1 MRIAGII
8 CEYNP
13 FHNGHAHQLAVL
25 REAGYAPVCVMSG
38 DYVQRG
44 EPAVIPAA
52 ARAEAAVRCGA
63 ALVLEL
69 PPSYALRS
77 AEGFADSGVELL
89 DRLGCAEALC
99 FGSES
104 GDAEA
109 LLATARTLLSP
120 ELVPLLKQELAGG
133 ASFPAA
139 RQRALE
145 RLGAPG
151 AALLERPNSIL
162 AVEYCKALLRQHS
175 ALVPLALPR
184 RGAAHDAPL
193 DAAPGRYASAS
204 ALRALVRAGGA
215 AALAP
220 HVPPAC
226 LRLYM
231 QAEAEGDI
239 LDGRAFGIA
248 VLSRLRAMDAA
259 GLRAVRG
266 AAEGLENRLAAAVQG
281 AGTLDE
287 LVQAM
292 RTKRYATARLR
303 RLVLDAAL
311 GYTGDLPA
319 LPPYLHVLG
328 ANETGL
334 AVLRCARQAA
344 LLPLSHSLADLAARS
359 APAARVAA
367 AHAAAEDLT
376 ALCLRHPAPMGA
388 AYTAKPV
395 FPTSGAK

>member
-77 AEGFADSGVELL
+77 AEGFADGGVELL

-104 GDAEA
+104 GDAET
-109 LLATARTLLSP
+109 LLATAQTLLSP

-151 AALLERPNSIL
+151 AALPAARAAAAEALCPGAGAVLRAPNDIL
-162 AVEYCKALLRQHS
+162 GVEYCKALLRRGS
-175 ALVPLALPR
+175 AMRPTVLHRA
-184 RGAAHDAPL
+184 GDYHGGSAADAPSASFL
-193 DAAPGRYASAS
+193 RGQADWTDYMPEAARAVQAAAPRYRLA
-204 ALRALVRAGGA
+204 AGE
-215 AALAP
+215 
-220 HVPPAC
+220 
-226 LRLYM
+226 R
-231 QAEAEGDI
+231 
-239 LDGRAFGIA
+239 A
-248 VLSRLRAMDAA
+248 VLARLRAMGEDEFAA
-259 GLRAVRG
+259 LPYGS
-266 AAEGLENRLAAAVQG
+266 EGLWQKVMHACRTEASLEGILAAAKS
-281 AGTLDE
+281 
-287 LVQAM
+287 
-292 RTKRYATARLR
+292 KRYPRTRLMRMLLCAFLGLTA
-303 RLVLDAAL
+303 
-311 GYTGDLPA
+311 
-319 LPPYLHVLG
+319 
-328 ANETGL
+328 E
-334 AVLRCARQAA
+334 
-344 LLPLSHSLADLAARS
+344 DLAAE
-359 APAARVAA
+359 APYVRILGFRDRGRQALREMSSRLPLAHAGQGMESPYFALEQRCERLYGLFGQTLEAPELRERVAR
-367 AHAAAEDLT
+367 L
-376 ALCLRHPAPMGA
+376 
-388 AYTAKPV
+388 
-395 FPTSGAK
+395 

>member
-77 AEGFADSGVELL
+77 AEGFADGGVELL

-104 GDAEA
+104 GDAET
-109 LLATARTLLSP
+109 LLATAQTLLSP

-151 AALLERPNSIL
+151 AALLER
-162 AVEYCKALLRQHS
+162 
-175 ALVPLALPR
+175 
-184 RGAAHDAPL
+184 
-193 DAAPGRYASAS
+193 
-204 ALRALVRAGGA
+204 
-215 AALAP
+215 
-220 HVPPAC
+220 
-226 LRLYM
+226 
-231 QAEAEGDI
+231 
-239 LDGRAFGIA
+239 A
-248 VLSRLRAMDAA
+248 VLARLRAMGEDEFAA
-259 GLRAVRG
+259 LPYGS
-266 AAEGLENRLAAAVQG
+266 EGLWQKVMHACRTEASLEGILAAAKS
-281 AGTLDE
+281 
-287 LVQAM
+287 
-292 RTKRYATARLR
+292 KRYPRTRLMR
-303 RLVLDAAL
+303 MLLCAFLGLTEQQLTEPAPYVRVLALDADGRAI
-311 GYTGDLPA
+311 
-319 LPPYLHVLG
+319 
-328 ANETGL
+328 
-334 AVLRCARQAA
+334 LRAA
-344 LLPLSHSLADLAARS
+344 QGGLPLLHAGERAQDCAFAETERRCRALYGLFRENG
-359 APAARVAA
+359 PAEPSPKMRVYVQR
-367 AHAAAEDLT
+367 D
-376 ALCLRHPAPMGA
+376 
-388 AYTAKPV
+388 
-395 FPTSGAK
+395 

>member
-77 AEGFADSGVELL
+77 AEGFADGGVELL

-145 RLGAPG
+145 RLGAPVRRCWSGPIPFLRWNTARLCCG
-151 AALLERPNSIL
+151 AGLPCGRSCCTARGIITAGALRMRLRLAFCAGRRTGLTICRRLRGRGRPLHRDIGW
-162 AVEYCKALLRQHS
+162 
-175 ALVPLALPR
+175 R
-184 RGAAHDAPL
+184 RGK
-193 DAAPGRYASAS
+193 R
-204 ALRALVRAGGA
+204 
-215 AALAP
+215 
-220 HVPPAC
+220 
-226 LRLYM
+226 
-231 QAEAEGDI
+231 
-239 LDGRAFGIA
+239 A
-248 VLSRLRAMDAA
+248 VLARLRAMGEDEFAA
-259 GLRAVRG
+259 LPYGS
-266 AAEGLENRLAAAVQG
+266 EGLWQKVMHAC
-281 AGTLDE
+281 
-287 LVQAM
+287 
-292 RTKRYATARLR
+292 RTEASLEGILGSRKIE
-303 RLVLDAAL
+303 AL
-311 GYTGDLPA
+311 S
-319 LPPYLHVLG
+319 
-328 ANETGL
+328 
-334 AVLRCARQAA
+334 R
-344 LLPLSHSLADLAARS
+344 
-359 APAARVAA
+359 AP
-367 AHAAAEDLT
+367 
-376 ALCLRHPAPMGA
+376 G
-388 AYTAKPV
+388 
-395 FPTSGAK
+395 

>member
-1 MRIAGII
+1 LGNEEFFVRIAGII

-77 AEGFADSGVELL
+77 AEGFADGGVELL

-151 AALLERPNSIL
+151 APLLERPNSIL
-162 AVEYCKALLRQHS
+162 AVEYCKALLRRGSRMRPIVLHRAGDYHGGS
-175 ALVPLALPR
+175 AA
-184 RGAAHDAPL
+184 DAPSASFL
-193 DAAPGRYASAS
+193 RGQVDWAGYMPEAARAVQAAAPRYRLA
-204 ALRALVRAGGA
+204 AGE
-215 AALAP
+215 
-220 HVPPAC
+220 
-226 LRLYM
+226 R
-231 QAEAEGDI
+231 
-239 LDGRAFGIA
+239 A
-248 VLSRLRAMDAA
+248 VLARLRAMGEDEFAA
-259 GLRAVRG
+259 G
-266 AAEGLENRLAAAVQG
+266 Q
-281 AGTLDE
+281 D
-287 LVQAM
+287 
-292 RTKRYATARLR
+292 
-303 RLVLDAAL
+303 
-311 GYTGDLPA
+311 
-319 LPPYLHVLG
+319 
-328 ANETGL
+328 
-334 AVLRCARQAA
+334 
-344 LLPLSHSLADLAARS
+344 ADLHR
-359 APAARVAA
+359 
-367 AHAAAEDLT
+367 
-376 ALCLRHPAPMGA
+376 G
-388 AYTAKPV
+388 
-395 FPTSGAK
+395 

>member
-162 AVEYCKALLRQHS
+162 AVEYCKALLRRGS
-175 ALVPLALPR
+175 AMRPIVLHRAGDYHGGSAAPAFCAGRRTGLTICRRLRGPCRPLHRDIGWR
-184 RGAAHDAPL
+184 RGSGPC
-193 DAAPGRYASAS
+193 
-204 ALRALVRAGGA
+204 LRACG
-215 AALAP
+215 P
-220 HVPPAC
+220 W
-226 LRLYM
+226 
-231 QAEAEGDI
+231 
-239 LDGRAFGIA
+239 GR
-248 VLSRLRAMDAA
+248 
-259 GLRAVRG
+259 
-266 AAEGLENRLAAAVQG
+266 
-281 AGTLDE
+281 
-287 LVQAM
+287 
-292 RTKRYATARLR
+292 KRS
-303 RLVLDAAL
+303 
-311 GYTGDLPA
+311 P
-319 LPPYLHVLG
+319 
-328 ANETGL
+328 
-334 AVLRCARQAA
+334 RC
-344 LLPLSHSLADLAARS
+344 RS
-359 APAARVAA
+359 APRACGR
-367 AHAAAEDLT
+367 
-376 ALCLRHPAPMGA
+376 R
-388 AYTAKPV
+388 
-395 FPTSGAK
+395 

>member
-25 REAGYAPVCVMSG
+25 REAGYARVWVMSG
-38 DYVQRG
+38 EYVQRG

-139 RQRALE
+139 RLTASSH
-145 RLGAPG
+145 GP
-151 AALLERPNSIL
+151 RPPSTFL
-162 AVEYCKALLRQHS
+162 TPS
-175 ALVPLALPR
+175 ARWPR
-184 RGAAHDAPL
+184 R
-193 DAAPGRYASAS
+193 
-204 ALRALVRAGGA
+204 
-215 AALAP
+215 
-220 HVPPAC
+220 
-226 LRLYM
+226 
-231 QAEAEGDI
+231 
-239 LDGRAFGIA
+239 
-248 VLSRLRAMDAA
+248 
-259 GLRAVRG
+259 
-266 AAEGLENRLAAAVQG
+266 
-281 AGTLDE
+281 
-287 LVQAM
+287 
-292 RTKRYATARLR
+292 
-303 RLVLDAAL
+303 
-311 GYTGDLPA
+311 
-319 LPPYLHVLG
+319 
-328 ANETGL
+328 
-334 AVLRCARQAA
+334 
-344 LLPLSHSLADLAARS
+344 
-359 APAARVAA
+359 
-367 AHAAAEDLT
+367 
-376 ALCLRHPAPMGA
+376 
-388 AYTAKPV
+388 
-395 FPTSGAK
+395 

>member
-77 AEGFADSGVELL
+77 AEGFADGGVELL

-151 AALLERPNSIL
+151 APLLERPNSIL
-162 AVEYCKALLRQHS
+162 AVEYCKALLRRGS
-175 ALVPLALPR
+175 AMRPIVLHRA
-184 RGAAHDAPL
+184 GDYHGGSAADAPSASFL
-193 DAAPGRYASAS
+193 RRQADWTDYMPEAARAVQAAAPRYRLAAGE
-204 ALRALVRAGGA
+204 RAM
-215 AALAP
+215 LA
-220 HVPPAC
+220 
-226 LRLYM
+226 
-231 QAEAEGDI
+231 
-239 LDGRAFGIA
+239 
-248 VLSRLRAMDAA
+248 RLRAMGEEAFAA
-259 GLRAVRG
+259 LPYGS
-266 AAEGLENRLAAAVQG
+266 EGLWQKVMHACRTEASLEGILAAAKS
-281 AGTLDE
+281 
-287 LVQAM
+287 
-292 RTKRYATARLR
+292 KRYPRTRLMR
-303 RLVLDAAL
+303 MLL
-311 GYTGDLPA
+311 
-319 LPPYLHVLG
+319 
-328 ANETGL
+328 
-334 AVLRCARQAA
+334 CAF
-344 LLPLSHSLADLAARS
+344 
-359 APAARVAA
+359 
-367 AHAAAEDLT
+367 
-376 ALCLRHPAPMGA
+376 LCLPKQQL
-388 AYTAKPV
+388 T
-395 FPTSGAK
+395 

>member
-77 AEGFADSGVELL
+77 AEGFADGGVELL

-145 RLGAPG
+145 SAFKQSLLKGVERLCAHM
-151 AALLERPNSIL
+151 
-162 AVEYCKALLRQHS
+162 VQLREADSH
-175 ALVPLALPR
+175 ALVHIDIEVHQGKRGLP
-184 RGAAHDAPL
+184 
-193 DAAPGRYASAS
+193 
-204 ALRALVRAGGA
+204 
-215 AALAP
+215 
-220 HVPPAC
+220 
-226 LRLYM
+226 
-231 QAEAEGDI
+231 
-239 LDGRAFGIA
+239 
-248 VLSRLRAMDAA
+248 
-259 GLRAVRG
+259 
-266 AAEGLENRLAAAVQG
+266 
-281 AGTLDE
+281 
-287 LVQAM
+287 
-292 RTKRYATARLR
+292 
-303 RLVLDAAL
+303 
-311 GYTGDLPA
+311 
-319 LPPYLHVLG
+319 
-328 ANETGL
+328 
-334 AVLRCARQAA
+334 
-344 LLPLSHSLADLAARS
+344 
-359 APAARVAA
+359 
-367 AHAAAEDLT
+367 
-376 ALCLRHPAPMGA
+376 
-388 AYTAKPV
+388 
-395 FPTSGAK
+395 

>member
-162 AVEYCKALLRQHS
+162 AVEYCKALLRRGS
-175 ALVPLALPR
+175 AMRPIVLHRAGDYHGGSAADAPSASFLRGQADWTDYMPEAARAVQAAAPRYRLAAGEAFAALPFGSEGLWQKVMHACRTEASLEGILAAAKSKRYPRTRLMRMLLCGFLGLTEQQLTKPAPYVRVLAL
-184 RGAAHDAPL
+184 DA
-193 DAAPGRYASAS
+193 
-204 ALRALVRAGGA
+204 
-215 AALAP
+215 
-220 HVPPAC
+220 
-226 LRLYM
+226 
-231 QAEAEGDI
+231 
-239 LDGRAFGIA
+239 DGRAI
-248 VLSRLRAMDAA
+248 LRAAQGRLSLLHA
-259 GLRAVRG
+259 GERAQDC
-266 AAEGLENRLAAAVQG
+266 AFAETERRCRALYGLFRENGPAEPSPKMRVYVQR
-281 AGTLDE
+281 D
-287 LVQAM
+287 
-292 RTKRYATARLR
+292 
-303 RLVLDAAL
+303 
-311 GYTGDLPA
+311 
-319 LPPYLHVLG
+319 
-328 ANETGL
+328 
-334 AVLRCARQAA
+334 
-344 LLPLSHSLADLAARS
+344 
-359 APAARVAA
+359 
-367 AHAAAEDLT
+367 
-376 ALCLRHPAPMGA
+376 
-388 AYTAKPV
+388 
-395 FPTSGAK
+395 

>member
-77 AEGFADSGVELL
+77 AEGFADGGVELL

-139 RQRALE
+139 QGGLPLLHAGERAQDCAFAETERRCRALYGLFRE
-145 RLGAPG
+145 NGPAEPSPKMR
-151 AALLERPNSIL
+151 
-162 AVEYCKALLRQHS
+162 VYVQ
-175 ALVPLALPR
+175 
-184 RGAAHDAPL
+184 
-193 DAAPGRYASAS
+193 RY
-204 ALRALVRAGGA
+204 
-215 AALAP
+215 
-220 HVPPAC
+220 
-226 LRLYM
+226 
-231 QAEAEGDI
+231 
-239 LDGRAFGIA
+239 
-248 VLSRLRAMDAA
+248 
-259 GLRAVRG
+259 
-266 AAEGLENRLAAAVQG
+266 
-281 AGTLDE
+281 
-287 LVQAM
+287 
-292 RTKRYATARLR
+292 
-303 RLVLDAAL
+303 
-311 GYTGDLPA
+311 
-319 LPPYLHVLG
+319 
-328 ANETGL
+328 
-334 AVLRCARQAA
+334 
-344 LLPLSHSLADLAARS
+344 
-359 APAARVAA
+359 
-367 AHAAAEDLT
+367 
-376 ALCLRHPAPMGA
+376 
-388 AYTAKPV
+388 
-395 FPTSGAK
+395 

>member
-52 ARAEAAVRCGA
+52 SRAEAAVRCGA

-77 AEGFADSGVELL
+77 AEGFADGGVELL

-162 AVEYCKALLRQHS
+162 AVEYCKALLRRGSRMRPIVLHRAGDYHGGS
-175 ALVPLALPR
+175 AA
-184 RGAAHDAPL
+184 DAPSASFL
-193 DAAPGRYASAS
+193 RGQTDWSGYMPEAARAVQAAAPRYRLA
-204 ALRALVRAGGA
+204 AGE
-215 AALAP
+215 
-220 HVPPAC
+220 
-226 LRLYM
+226 R
-231 QAEAEGDI
+231 
-239 LDGRAFGIA
+239 A
-248 VLSRLRAMDAA
+248 VLARLRAMGEEAF
-259 GLRAVRG
+259 
-266 AAEGLENRLAAAVQG
+266 
-281 AGTLDE
+281 
-287 LVQAM
+287 
-292 RTKRYATARLR
+292 
-303 RLVLDAAL
+303 AAL
-311 GYTGDLPA
+311 
-319 LPPYLHVLG
+319 PYG
-328 ANETGL
+328 
-334 AVLRCARQAA
+334 
-344 LLPLSHSLADLAARS
+344 S
-359 APAARVAA
+359 
-367 AHAAAEDLT
+367 
-376 ALCLRHPAPMGA
+376 
-388 AYTAKPV
+388 
-395 FPTSGAK
+395 

>member
-77 AEGFADSGVELL
+77 AEGFADGGVELL

-162 AVEYCKALLRQHS
+162 AVEYR
-175 ALVPLALPR
+175 LAA
-184 RGAAHDAPL
+184 GE
-193 DAAPGRYASAS
+193 
-204 ALRALVRAGGA
+204 RAM
-215 AALAP
+215 LA
-220 HVPPAC
+220 
-226 LRLYM
+226 
-231 QAEAEGDI
+231 
-239 LDGRAFGIA
+239 
-248 VLSRLRAMDAA
+248 RLRAMGEEAFAA
-259 GLRAVRG
+259 LPFGS
-266 AAEGLENRLAAAVQG
+266 EGLWQKVMHACRTEASLEGILAAAKS
-281 AGTLDE
+281 
-287 LVQAM
+287 
-292 RTKRYATARLR
+292 KRYPRTRLMR
-303 RLVLDAAL
+303 MLLCGFLGLTEQQLTEPAPYVRVLALDADGRAILRAAQGGLLLLHAGERTQDCAFAETERRCRAL
-311 GYTGDLPA
+311 YGLFREDGPA
-319 LPPYLHVLG
+319 
-328 ANETGL
+328 E
-334 AVLRCARQAA
+334 
-344 LLPLSHSLADLAARS
+344 
-359 APAARVAA
+359 
-367 AHAAAEDLT
+367 
-376 ALCLRHPAPMGA
+376 PAPKSRV
-388 AYTAKPV
+388 YV
-395 FPTSGAK
+395 QRD